1 VPLAKVELGLGE
13 GGAHRP
19 VQPEVVVADHARWR
33 PLEGAQERLPVGVR
47 GVGKGLHAP
56 ELGASALEA
65 RRAEDPE
72 CDPQAS
78 GGRVTHREGQIVE
91 QKRAGRRPGG
101 GPVRLEDDRGKELDP
116 VSDELAVARRAR
128 LARLRVGAQPPR
140 PLARQ
145 KRRLA
150 LAHSGSDRDQRL
162 GDRPRHELVVPRG
175 VGPLVQTHRPL
186 AGLAG
191 VVPGLLARQQ
201 LREAMR
207 PIPFAGRQR

>member
-1 VPLAKVELGLGE
+1 
-13 GGAHRP
+13 
-19 VQPEVVVADHARWR
+19 
-33 PLEGAQERLPVGVR
+33 
-47 GVGKGLHAP
+47 
-56 ELGASALEA
+56 
-65 RRAEDPE
+65 
-72 CDPQAS
+72 
-78 GGRVTHREGQIVE
+78 
-91 QKRAGRRPGG
+91 
-101 GPVRLEDDRGKELDP
+101 VRLEDDRGKELDP

-191 VVPGLLARQQ
+191 VVPGLLARQP

-207 PIPFAGRQR
+207 PIPVRGQAAVELAPVVRPAVVTVEAHPRASVLRARPPALLHVFPVVATLGSDAATAGAGQSAQLDATGGR